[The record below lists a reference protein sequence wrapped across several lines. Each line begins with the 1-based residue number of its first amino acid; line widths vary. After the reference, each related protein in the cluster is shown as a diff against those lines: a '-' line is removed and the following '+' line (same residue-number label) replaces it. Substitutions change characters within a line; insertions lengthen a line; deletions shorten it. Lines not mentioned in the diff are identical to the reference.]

1 MKKVLL
7 VAATLVLLASATLTV
22 SKLTAAPAGAAT
34 APVTV
39 TGSIVAGMKTAQTG
53 VPVMLQFKVTN
64 NGSTTYGSGSAPTYF
79 MSYFV
84 SSNASITSVECVQNG
99 TGILN
104 HYDVY
109 PAASNACQLDG
120 LPGHSS
126 GGGAIEV
133 NDNTNPPNL
142 TVKACVG
149 VTLNSKTYC
158 GTVIVPL
165 FD

>member
-1 MKKVLL
+1 MKKLL
-7 VAATLVLLASATLTV
+7 LIVAALVLLASTALAVT
-22 SKLTAAPAGAAT
+22 KLTAAPAGAAT

-39 TGSIVAGMKTAQTG
+39 TGSVVAGMKTAQTG

-64 NGSTTYGSGSAPTYF
+64 NGSTTFGSGSAPTYF

-84 SSNASITSVECVQNG
+84 SSNTSITSVECVQNG

-104 HYDVY
+104 HYDIG
-109 PAASNACQLDG
+109 AIANNACQLDG
-120 LPGHSS
+120 LPGHAS

-165 FD
+165 SD

>member
-1 MKKVLL
+1 MKKVVL
-7 VAATLVLLASATLTV
+7 VPATLVLVASATFSV
-22 SKLTAAPAGAAT
+22 SKLAAAPAGATT

-39 TGSIVAGMKTAQTG
+39 TGSIVAGVKTAQTD
-53 VPVMLQFKVTN
+53 VPIMLQFKVTN
-64 NGSTTYGSGSAPTYF
+64 NSSKTYGSGTVPTYF

-104 HYDVY
+104 HYDIG
-109 PAASNACQLDG
+109 AASSSACQLEG
-120 LPGHSS
+120 LPGHTS
-126 GGGAIEV
+126 GSGAVEV

-149 VTLNSKTYC
+149 ATINSKTYC
-158 GTVIVPL
+158 GAVIVPL
-165 FD
+165 SD